1 MKNLIA
7 ATYAPMHPD
16 GSLNLGMI
24 PSYTTF
30 LQSNSIEGAFVNGS
44 TGDFVSLSTLERK
57 NLIAAWAKDKPKDFF
72 LTNHVGHTNLN
83 EAKELAAHSQGLV
96 DAICVLPPFYF
107 KPKTLESLLFY
118 CAEVAKSA
126 PDTPFYYY
134 HIPVLT
140 GADFNMLDFMKLAV
154 EQVPNFT
161 GIKYSQYNPTDFG
174 KCLHFDQGSKNIL
187 FGVDE
192 QLVDSL
198 PLGATGWVGSTYN
211 HLAPLY
217 YKIISSYRNGDIEQ
231 AKLLQQKGVFF
242 VQTLDKINGFNG
254 AGKSFMR
261 LFGLDM
267 GPSRYPHKT
276 MTDKQLALALKLM
289 EPQEIAPLF
298 NTSFSVKHLQ
308 AIG

>member
-7 ATYAPMHPD
+7 ATYAPMLENGD
-16 GSLNLGMI
+16 LNLDII
-24 PSYTTF
+24 PSYALF
-30 LQSNSIEGAFVNGS
+30 LKSNLIEGAFVNGS
-44 TGDFVSLSTLERK
+44 TGDFVSLSTVERK
-57 NLIAAWAKDKPKDFF
+57 KLITAWAKAKPNNFF
-72 LTNHVGHTNLN
+72 LTNHVGHTNIN
-83 EAKELAAHSQGLV
+83 EAKELAAHSKDLV
-96 DAICVLPPFYF
+96 DAICVLPPYYF
-107 KPKTLESLLFY
+107 KPKTIESLLHY
-118 CAEVAKSA
+118 CSEIALSA
-126 PDTPFYYY
+126 PNTPFYYY

-140 GADFNMLDFMKLAV
+140 GAEFSMIDFMKLAV
-154 EQVPNFT
+154 EQIPNFS

-217 YKIISSYRNGDIEQ
+217 YQIISNFRNGEIRE
-231 AKLLQQKGVFF
+231 AKRLQQKAVFF
-242 VQTLDKINGFNG
+242 VKTLDKLNGFNG

-276 MTDKQLALALKLM
+276 MSNEQLTLALQMMQSKELTTC
-289 EPQEIAPLF
+289 F
-298 NTSFSVKHLQ
+298 NSSFSEKHLH
-308 AIG
+308 